1 MWPVLGLPPA
11 LAYGTH
17 DYEVGTASSHGLLEE
32 SAQPAHL
39 DFVSGK
45 GFELL
50 PEREQL
56 QLHTLTVTGEQP
68 RSSQTTPRSWRSS
81 HCWRV
86 LVADVLLRGHFP
98 VVVRSR
104 YALRLNQATKSQ
116 TRHVPMYAGAAGG
129 RPLGRSA

>member
-1 MWPVLGLPPA
+1 MLPVLGLPPA

-56 QLHTLTVTGEQP
+56 QLHTLTVTRRTPTFFAKDAEVLAVESLLESP
-68 RSSQTTPRSWRSS
+68 RRRRSS
-81 HCWRV
+81 
-86 LVADVLLRGHFP
+86 
-98 VVVRSR
+98 
-104 YALRLNQATKSQ
+104 
-116 TRHVPMYAGAAGG
+116 
-129 RPLGRSA
+129 

>member
-1 MWPVLGLPPA
+1 MLPVLGLPPA

-56 QLHTLTVTGEQP
+56 QLHTLTVTQMLQP
-68 RSSQTTPRSWRSS
+68 DSEAYGRRHQRQ
-81 HCWRV
+81 
-86 LVADVLLRGHFP
+86 LVLLE
-98 VVVRSR
+98 
-104 YALRLNQATKSQ
+104 
-116 TRHVPMYAGAAGG
+116 
-129 RPLGRSA
+129 LGRV

>member
-1 MWPVLGLPPA
+1 MLPVLGLPPA

-56 QLHTLTVTGEQP
+56 QLHTLTVTRRTATFFANDAEPQSP
-68 RSSQTTPRSWRSS
+68 
-81 HCWRV
+81 RV
-86 LVADVLLRGHFP
+86 LHFSYVDVLDVSKP
-98 VVVRSR
+98 P
-104 YALRLNQATKSQ
+104 
-116 TRHVPMYAGAAGG
+116 HVGK
-129 RPLGRSA
+129 

>member
-1 MWPVLGLPPA
+1 MLPVLGLPPA

-56 QLHTLTVTGEQP
+56 QLHTLTVTRRTATFFANDAEVLAVESLLESP
-68 RSSQTTPRSWRSS
+68 RRRRSMRPTMEMSWCSPS
-81 HCWRV
+81 I
-86 LVADVLLRGHFP
+86 
-98 VVVRSR
+98 SR
-104 YALRLNQATKSQ
+104 
-116 TRHVPMYAGAAGG
+116 RHGSRCSCP
-129 RPLGRSA
+129 